1 MTNGITRP
9 ALLDGADAAG
19 AGQTPDQ
26 PHCPDRSAWNA
37 ADAKLQ
43 AELARDQVI
52 DARYKAAKADGTLTP
67 EFEREWSDSTLPLSD
82 AEWALFETDAPDLAA
97 IDWKLQF
104 LADHHLLEQQ
114 HVSRLRADV
123 ARLSR
128 VEGR

>member
-1 MTNGITRP
+1 MTNAMNRP
-9 ALLDGADAAG
+9 ALLDSADTTG
-19 AGQTPDQ
+19 AGQTADQ
-26 PHCPDRSAWNA
+26 PHCTDRSAWDA

-43 AELARDQVI
+43 AEMARDQVI

-104 LADHHLLEQQ
+104 LADHHLLEEQ
-114 HVSRLRADV
+114 HVSQLRADI
-123 ARLSR
+123 ARLSS

>member
-1 MTNGITRP
+1 MTNAMNRH
-9 ALLDGADAAG
+9 ALSDSAHAAG
-19 AGQTPDQ
+19 AGQTADQ
-26 PHCPDRSAWNA
+26 LHCPDRFTWDA

-43 AELARDQVI
+43 AELARDQMI

-104 LADHHLLEQQ
+104 LADHHLLEEQ
-114 HVSRLRADV
+114 HVSQLRADI
-123 ARLSR
+123 ARLSS